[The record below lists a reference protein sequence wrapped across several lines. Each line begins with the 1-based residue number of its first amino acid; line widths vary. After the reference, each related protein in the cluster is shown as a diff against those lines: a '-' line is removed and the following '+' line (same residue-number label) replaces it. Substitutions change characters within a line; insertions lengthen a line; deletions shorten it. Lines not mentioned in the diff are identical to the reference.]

1 MVYYRNNKSDP
12 PLFCMKICKP
22 RLSQLRLARKLFQE
36 GRGLS
41 SDCGGWGDLASF
53 CISLIISPP
62 QGDGRLAAF
71 HAASLVLILAQRND
85 AACP

>member
-12 PLFCMKICKP
+12 LLILQEDWQAKTESAQTS
-22 RLSQLRLARKLFQE
+22 LLAILGGQ
-36 GRGLS
+36 GLS

-53 CISLIISPP
+53 CILLIISSL
-62 QGDGRLAAF
+62 QGDGLLATF
-71 HAASLVLILAQRND
+71 YAASLALILVQRND